1 MKTIAVIARK
11 GGSGKT
17 TLAVHLAIAAHHAG
31 FKTLLVDA
39 DAQSSATEVLKVRGG
54 EGPRIVTCHADD
66 LFAAHRQAQADGVE
80 AMIIDTP
87 AGSEEQIAPAI
98 AASQLSLLA
107 VRPTFLDIAAS
118 VQTARLLRR
127 VHKPGMIVLTQAPV
141 PRGGCEPPAVRN
153 ALEALRLMQL
163 PVIPSI
169 IRSRAAYQT
178 SFVTGR
184 AAQEAVPG
192 SPAAIEMERLWFYL
206 QRFVFGE
213 TGRRIAS

>member
-31 FKTLLVDA
+31 FKTLLIDA
-39 DAQSSATEVLKVRGG
+39 DTQNSASEVLKVRGQD
-54 EGPRIVTCHADD
+54 GPHIIACPADQ
-66 LFAAHRQAQADGVE
+66 LFAAHRQAE
-80 AMIIDTP
+80 AQGFDALIIDTP

-98 AASQLSLLA
+98 AAAQLSLLA

-118 VQTARLLRR
+118 VQTARLLRL
-127 VHKPGMIVLTQAPV
+127 VHKPGMIVLNQAPV

-169 IRSRAAYQT
+169 IRSRAIYQT
-178 SFVTGR
+178 GFVTGR
-184 AAQEAVPG
+184 SAQEAAPG

-213 TGRRIAS
+213 TGKRIAS